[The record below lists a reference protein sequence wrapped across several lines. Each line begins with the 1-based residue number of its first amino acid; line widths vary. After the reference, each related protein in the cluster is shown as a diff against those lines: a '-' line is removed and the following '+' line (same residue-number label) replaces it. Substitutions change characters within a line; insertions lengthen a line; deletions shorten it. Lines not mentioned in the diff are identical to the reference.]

1 MSVERDTA
9 QLLTVAARLW
19 RQRYWTLAQY
29 VRFQQACVQYVIHQQ
44 LRRVV
49 S

>member
-9 QLLTVAARLW
+9 QLLTVAAHLW
-19 RQRYWTLAQY
+19 RSRRWTLAQY
-29 VRFQQACVQYVIHQQ
+29 VGFQQACVQYVIQQ
-44 LRRVV
+44 GGKV

>member
-9 QLLTVAARLW
+9 QLLAVAASLW
-19 RQRYWTLAQY
+19 RRRRWTLAQY
-29 VRFQQACVQYVIHQQ
+29 VGFHQACVQYVIHQQ
-44 LRRVV
+44 SRRIV